1 MAAKCDVAPVEEE
14 VPASADPFDNE
25 PASEELAALWR
36 SGSNHV
42 RRRWRALVGHP
53 MPNGLGRQLTLRI
66 LAYHEQVQ
74 RHGDLDRVSRRL
86 LAEMAAVSRTAAVT
100 VGVGAS
106 ASATL
111 AADGNKADAPR
122 QLVRAPDLLRPGTL
136 LAREHGGVLHRVLVG
151 ADGFSWQGQTY
162 DSLSKVALAIT
173 GTRWNGPRFFGLRD
187 KPVQAETDK
196 RQGRSTADAGT
207 AKMVVGRGRASV
219 TATMRSPS
227 RDAAL

>member
-1 MAAKCDVAPVEEE
+1 MAAKCDVAPVGKE

-36 SGSNHV
+36 LGPDHV

-53 MPNGLGRQLTLRI
+53 MPTGLGRQLTLRI
-66 LAYHEQVQ
+66 IAYHEQVQ
-74 RHGDLDRVSRRL
+74 RHGDLDRANRRV

-106 ASATL
+106 APATL

-122 QLVRAPDLLRPGTL
+122 QLTRAPDLLRPGTL

-151 ADGFSWQGQTY
+151 ADGFNWQGQDY
-162 DSLSKVALAIT
+162 DSLSKVAFAIT
-173 GTRWNGPRFFGLRD
+173 GTRWNGPRFFGLRGR
-187 KPVQAETDK
+187 PVQVESGK
-196 RQGRSTADAGT
+196 RQGRSNADANT
-207 AKMVVGRGRASV
+207 ARTVVGRGRASGV
-219 TATMRSPS
+219 MRSPS
-227 RDAAL
+227 HEAAS

>member
-1 MAAKCDVAPVEEE
+1 MDAKCDAAPMGEE

-36 SGSNHV
+36 LGPNHV

-53 MPNGLGRQLTLRI
+53 MPSGLGRQPTLRI
-66 LAYHEQVQ
+66 LAYHEQVH
-74 RHGDLDRVSRRL
+74 RHGDLDRASRRV

-106 ASATL
+106 APATL
-111 AADGNKADAPR
+111 AADGKKADASR
-122 QLVRAPDLLRPGTL
+122 QLTRAPDLLRPGTL

-151 ADGFSWQGQTY
+151 VDGFTWQGQSY
-162 DSLSKVALAIT
+162 DSLSKIAFAIT

-187 KPVQAETDK
+187 RPGQVESGK
-196 RQGRSTADAGT
+196 RESRSNSDASTAKA
-207 AKMVVGRGRASV
+207 VVGRGRAPV
-219 TATMRSPS
+219 TASSPS
-227 RDAAL
+227 HEAAS

>member
-1 MAAKCDVAPVEEE
+1 MDAKCDAAPVGKE

-36 SGSNHV
+36 LGPNHV

-53 MPNGLGRQLTLRI
+53 MPTGLGRQLTLRI
-66 LAYHEQVQ
+66 IAYHEQVH
-74 RHGDLDRVSRRL
+74 RHGDLDRASRRV
-86 LAEMAAVSRTAAVT
+86 LAEMAAISRTAAVT

-106 ASATL
+106 APATL

-122 QLVRAPDLLRPGTL
+122 QLTRAPDLLRPGTL

-151 ADGFSWQGQTY
+151 ADGFSWQGQNY
-162 DSLSKVALAIT
+162 ESLSKVAFAIT

-187 KPVQAETDK
+187 RPVQVESGK
-196 RQGRSTADAGT
+196 RQGRSNADANT
-207 AKMVVGRGRASV
+207 ARTVVGRGRASG
-219 TATMRSPS
+219 AMRSPS
-227 RDAAL
+227 QDATS